1 MPRITII
8 SSLFNCLP
16 YLEGYFQAVD
26 SMLNKEELEI
36 LLIHNDPKKE
46 ELDVVNKH
54 LPRFP
59 FIKHIVVPREGLYTT
74 WNRGL
79 KMATSPYITN
89 WNVDDVRLP
98 DSLINQADALDRH
111 PEAALAYG
119 DFIIVDTFGK
129 TEGKA
134 VHEPEYDASNP
145 TFLRQHHIGCF
156 AMWRKEIHDQIGYFD
171 EQFRLIADLDFQIRV
186 AKEYPLI
193 KIKQQ
198 LGYYLE
204 GTPNNLSSNLSLQ
217 FMEMTALHLRY
228 GNFNL
233 LFLTDLVRG
242 LSKIKRFQYKWFG
255 EYHPVKPRSLR
266 TRMQYILRFP
276 LIGVSIFKFPRHM
289 ARKYLKPYLLKR
301 KRNAAL
307 AGTVHGNS

>member
-1 MPRITII
+1 MARITII
-8 SSLFNCLP
+8 SSLFNCAA

-26 SMLNKEELEI
+26 SIINKDELEL
-36 LLIHNDPKKE
+36 LLIHNAPKAE
-46 ELDVVNKH
+46 ELAILDKY

-74 WNRGL
+74 WNRGIKL
-79 KMATSPYITN
+79 ASSPYITN

-98 DSLINQADALDRH
+98 GSLVHQADVLDRH

-119 DFIIVDTFGK
+119 DFVIVDTYGK
-129 TEGKA
+129 TQGKA
-134 VHEPEYDASNP
+134 VHEPEYHPSNP

-186 AKEYPLI
+186 ASAFPLI
-193 KIKQQ
+193 KIKEQ

-242 LSKIKRFQYKWFG
+242 LSKIKLFQHKWFG
-255 EYHPVKPRSLR
+255 AYHKTKPRSLR
-266 TRMQYILRFP
+266 RRLQYILRFP
-276 LIGVSIFKFPRHM
+276 LIGVSIFKFPRHI

-301 KRNAAL
+301 KRSAGLAA
-307 AGTVHGNS
+307 TVQGNS